1 MHEKEKISNIHLANV
16 LLRENR
22 PLTAKEVMD
31 AIRHYYPHV
40 EIDKDFVYARL
51 NVFCS
56 SKNIICI
63 MDTRVRPRTFEM
75 KYITQVHFKPSN
87 GTFIDFSKTVIPAGG
102 VKGDEKKAARNAALL
117 REIWDDIIRKRTAN
131 TIS

>member
-1 MHEKEKISNIHLANV
+1 MKEKISNIHLADV

-31 AIRHYYPHV
+31 SIRRHHPHI

-56 SKNIICI
+56 SKNIVCI
-63 MDTRVRPRTFEM
+63 MDTSVRPRTFEM
-75 KYITQVHFKPSN
+75 KYITQAHFKPRN
-87 GTFIDFSKTVIPAGG
+87 GVFIDFSTTVIPAGG
-102 VKGDEKKAARNAALL
+102 VKDDEKKAAKNAALL
-117 REIWDDIIRKRTAN
+117 RKIWDDIIRKRGLN
-131 TIS
+131 TTT